1 VVSSRNFDVNIA
13 HHTGLKIII
22 IDAPSKV
29 LLASPGTF
37 NAARPLHTRISTKP
51 KSSSP
56 TESTK
61 TQEIIKAHGENAK
74 AIQEGWLEGR
84 EGLRA

>member
-1 VVSSRNFDVNIA
+1 MVA
-13 HHTGLKIII
+13 HTCNG
-22 IDAPSKV
+22 
-29 LLASPGTF
+29 
-37 NAARPLHTRISTKP
+37 ARPLHTRKSAKP

-56 TESTK
+56 TESTQ

-84 EGLRA
+84 ESLRA